1 MATFELHE
9 LLPSTFLPSVYG
21 VDRASAARAHK
32 CYRSPKCLL
41 NVRGLLFCLFG
52 TMPLTFRAVPVL
64 PLVVLSNAQSASLGG
79 APHQGN
85 HNQKK
90 DFRYWMNDHCV
101 FLYCLPCA
109 AFLCDLLLL
118 FVLLRME
125 VEVSHLHAQ
134 TLVDEKDDDRNRN
147 TLMCTGSILFMGE
160 SLLVA
165 LRSVIRQFLRV
176 TILSSLP

>member
-1 MATFELHE
+1 MTTVCFCI
-9 LLPSTFLPSVYG
+9 V
-21 VDRASAARAHK
+21 
-32 CYRSPKCLL
+32 CLL
-41 NVRGLLFCLFG
+41 LLF
-52 TMPLTFRAVPVL
+52 V
-64 PLVVLSNAQSASLGG
+64 
-79 APHQGN
+79 
-85 HNQKK
+85 
-90 DFRYWMNDHCV
+90 
-101 FLYCLPCA
+101 
-109 AFLCDLLLL
+109 CDLLLL